1 MKMHPIC
8 QGNHLDLRSGV
19 SRRDFMYVGMAGG
32 LGLTLPNLLKLQ
44 AAAASGAMPEVEA
57 FKPIADSVIHIYLPG
72 GMAHQESWDP
82 KPFAAPDYRGPF
94 TPIKT
99 SLPGE
104 YVGEKFVN
112 IAKIMNKLTV
122 IRSMTHGEAAH
133 ERGTHNMF
141 TGYKPSPAI
150 KFPSFGSVIS
160 HEQGSRNNLPPY
172 VVVPSMVAPEQGT
185 GYMSSAFGPFALG
198 SDPADKN
205 FTVRDLLT
213 PKGMEGARFDRR
225 RSLLGTVDEHFKSIE
240 KSDSINAMDSFYD
253 AAYGLISSQK
263 AREAFDLNKESD
275 KLRDEYG
282 RNTAGQRF
290 LLARRLVESGVRMV
304 SVNYGGW
311 DHHSNIKGAFEGQA
325 PSFDQAFA
333 RLITDLEE
341 RGMLDRTLVMVSS
354 EFGRTPKINGTNG
367 RDHWPRVFSVALAGG
382 GFKKGYIHGAS
393 DALGGE
399 PDRDAV
405 SPQDLAMTMYRQLGI
420 NGEKRIVADGGRP
433 IDIVN
438 GGRIMNDLLA

>member
-1 MKMHPIC
+1 MKLHRNC
-8 QGNHLDLRSGV
+8 EGNHPDLGATV
-19 SRRDFMYVGMAGG
+19 SRREFISVGAIAG
-32 LGLTLPNLLKLQ
+32 LGLTLPNLMRLQ
-44 AAAASGAMPEVEA
+44 AAQVIPEVEA
-57 FKPIADSVIHIYLPG
+57 FKPIADSIIHIYLPG

-99 SLPGE
+99 SIPGE
-104 YVGEKFVN
+104 YVGEKFQN
-112 IAKIMNKLTV
+112 IAKILNKLTV

-185 GYMSSAFGPFALG
+185 GYMSSAYGPFALG

-205 FTVRDLLT
+205 FTVRDLLA
-213 PKGMEGARFDRR
+213 PKDVQGKRFDRR
-225 RSLLGTVDEHFKSIE
+225 RNLLNVVDEHFKTIE
-240 KSDSINAMDSFYD
+240 KSDSINAMDSFYQ
-253 AAYGLISSQK
+253 AAYGLISSDK
-263 AREAFDLNKESD
+263 AREAFNLNKESD

-290 LLARRLVESGVRMV
+290 LMARRLVEAGVRMV

-311 DHHSNIKGAFEGQA
+311 DHHANIKGAFEGQA
-325 PSFDQAFA
+325 PNFDIAFA

-341 RGMLDRTLVMVSS
+341 RGMLGRTIVMVSS
-354 EFGRTPKINGTNG
+354 EFGRTPKINGSNG

-405 SPQDLAMTMYRQLGI
+405 SPMDLAKTVYRLLGI
-420 NGEKRIVADGGRP
+420 NGDKRIMAPGGRP

-438 GGRIMNDLLA
+438 GGRLMTELYA